1 MNRKSKFAAS
11 LIAGTMLLSLGFS
24 SVAFADEKSE
34 PTKEEIEN
42 SKDRGLFVDPLSPAK
57 KAPKPVVQTKTNV
70 EQDNAKDSKKKE
82 VKKASPKVVTEKS
95 TKTEKTVKK
104 VAVKKITPAEKS
116 AKVAAVSQ
124 NIESPAQKA
133 SFVNGEQ
140 VIAAWLNKKG
150 NAPKYKDGEKLTVT
164 VAASQDCNLMIF
176 NYDGST
182 LTQIFPNEN
191 QSDPLLRAGET
202 VEVGGAGSNFEYQA
216 SNTSDKPSNEK
227 IFVYAYPVK
236 SHSAPITVAMSPVQ
250 SSPFRS
256 AEMSLEKYRDLVNES
271 KVFFARK
278 VKVVPKAT
286 ADGGSPVKLA
296 SLEDQGAGVNKV
308 ELSLTIEK

>member
-1 MNRKSKFAAS
+1 MNTKSKFASS

-57 KAPKPVVQTKTNV
+57 KTPKAVETKSVT
-70 EQDNAKDSKKKE
+70 KDTVKESNKKE
-82 VKKASPKVVTEKS
+82 VKKTQTKVVN
-95 TKTEKTVKK
+95 EKTDKTQKNVKK
-104 VAVKKITPAEKS
+104 VAVKKVTPAEKT
-116 AKVAAVSQ
+116 AKISAVSEK
-124 NIESPAQKA
+124 IESPVQKA
-133 SFVNGEQ
+133 SFVNGDQ

-150 NAPKYKDGEKLTVT
+150 NSPKYKDGEKLTVT
-164 VAASQDCNLMIF
+164 VAASQDCNVMIF
-176 NYDGST
+176 NYDGGT

-202 VEVGGAGSNFEYQA
+202 VEVGGANSSFEYQA

-278 VKVVPKAT
+278 VKVIPKAT

-296 SLEDQGAGVNKV
+296 SLDDQGVGVNKV

>member
-1 MNRKSKFAAS
+1 MNRKSKFALS
-11 LIAGTMLLSLGFS
+11 LLAGTMLLSLGCS
-24 SVAFADEKSE
+24 SIAWADEKSE

-42 SKDRGLFVDPLSPAK
+42 SKDRGLFVDPLGPAK
-57 KAPKPVVQTKTNV
+57 KIPKPVETKVNV
-70 EQDNAKDSKKKE
+70 SQDSVKETKKKE
-82 VKKASPKVVTEKS
+82 VKKTQTKVVTDKTEKS
-95 TKTEKTVKK
+95 EKTVKK
-104 VAVKKITPAEKS
+104 VAVKKVTPAEKT
-116 AKVAAVSQ
+116 AKVAAVSEK
-124 NIESPAQKA
+124 IESSVQKA

-150 NAPKYKDGEKLTVT
+150 NTPKYKDGEKLTVT
-164 VAASQDCNLMIF
+164 VAASQDCNVMIF
-176 NYDGST
+176 NYDGGT

-191 QSDPLLRAGET
+191 QSDPLLHAGDT
-202 VEVGGAGSNFEYQA
+202 VEVGGANSSFEYQA

-236 SHSAPITVAMSPVQ
+236 SHAAPITVAMSPVQ

-278 VKVVPKAT
+278 VKVIPKAT
-286 ADGGSPVKLA
+286 ADGGSPLKLA
-296 SLEDQGAGVNKV
+296 SLDEQGVGVNKV

>member
-1 MNRKSKFAAS
+1 MNRKSKFASS
-11 LIAGTMLLSLGFS
+11 LVAATMLLSLGFS

-42 SKDRGLFVDPLSPAK
+42 SKDRGLFVDPLGPAK
-57 KAPKPVVQTKTNV
+57 KSPKPVVETKKVETKTNV
-70 EQDNAKDSKKKE
+70 SQDTKKKE
-82 VKKASPKVVTEKS
+82 VKKAPPKVVSE
-95 TKTEKTVKK
+95 KTEKTVKK

-116 AKVAAVSQ
+116 AKVAAVSEK
-124 NIESPAQKA
+124 IESPVQKA

-150 NAPKYKDGEKLTVT
+150 NSPKYKDGEKLTVT

-176 NYDGST
+176 NYDGGT

-236 SHSAPITVAMSPVQ
+236 SHSAPITVAMNPVQ

-296 SLEDQGAGVNKV
+296 SLEEQGVGVNKV

>member
-1 MNRKSKFAAS
+1 MNRKSKFASS
-11 LIAGTMLLSLGFS
+11 LLALTMLSSLGFS

-42 SKDRGLFVDPLSPAK
+42 SKDRGLFVDPLGQAK
-57 KAPKPVVQTKTNV
+57 KSTKPPVEVKTNV
-70 EQDNAKDSKKKE
+70 SQDPVKDTKKKE
-82 VKKASPKVVTEKS
+82 VKKTQTKVATE
-95 TKTEKTVKK
+95 KTEKTVKK
-104 VAVKKITPAEKS
+104 VAVKKVTPAEKT
-116 AKVAAVSQ
+116 AKVAAVSEK
-124 NIESPAQKA
+124 IESPIQKA

-150 NAPKYKDGEKLTVT
+150 NSPKYKDGEKLTVT

-176 NYDGST
+176 NYDGGT

-191 QSDPLLRAGET
+191 QSEPLLRAGET
-202 VEVGGAGSNFEYQA
+202 VEVGGAESSFEYQA

-236 SHSAPITVAMSPVQ
+236 SHSAPITVAMNPVQ

-286 ADGGSPVKLA
+286 ADGGSPLKLA
-296 SLEDQGAGVNKV
+296 SLEEQGAGVNKV

>member
-1 MNRKSKFAAS
+1 MNRKSKFASS
-11 LIAGTMLLSLGFS
+11 LLALTMLSSLGFS

-42 SKDRGLFVDPLSPAK
+42 SKDRGLFVDPLGQAK
-57 KAPKPVVQTKTNV
+57 KSTKPPVEVKTNV
-70 EQDNAKDSKKKE
+70 SQDPVKDSKKKE
-82 VKKASPKVVTEKS
+82 VKKTQTKVATE
-95 TKTEKTVKK
+95 KTEKTVKK
-104 VAVKKITPAEKS
+104 VAVKKVTPAEKT
-116 AKVAAVSQ
+116 AKVAAVSEK
-124 NIESPAQKA
+124 IESPIQKA

-150 NAPKYKDGEKLTVT
+150 NSPKYKDGEKLTVT

-176 NYDGST
+176 NYDGGT

-191 QSDPLLRAGET
+191 QSEPLLRAGET
-202 VEVGGAGSNFEYQA
+202 VEVGGAESSFEYQA

-236 SHSAPITVAMSPVQ
+236 SHSAPITVAMNPVQ

-286 ADGGSPVKLA
+286 ADGGSPLKLA
-296 SLEDQGAGVNKV
+296 SLEEQGAGVNKV

>member
-1 MNRKSKFAAS
+1 MNRKSKFASS
-11 LIAGTMLLSLGFS
+11 LLALTMLLSLGFS

-42 SKDRGLFVDPLSPAK
+42 SKDRGLFVDPLGPAK
-57 KAPKPVVQTKTNV
+57 KSPKAPEIKTNV
-70 EQDNAKDSKKKE
+70 SQDPVKDTKKKE
-82 VKKASPKVVTEKS
+82 VKKTQTKVASD
-95 TKTEKTVKK
+95 KTEKTVKK
-104 VAVKKITPAEKS
+104 VAVKKVTPAEKT
-116 AKVAAVSQ
+116 AKVAAVSER
-124 NIESPAQKA
+124 IESPVQKA

-150 NAPKYKDGEKLTVT
+150 NSPKYKDGEKLTVT

-176 NYDGST
+176 NYDGGT

-202 VEVGGAGSNFEYQA
+202 VEVGGAGSSFEYQA

-236 SHSAPITVAMSPVQ
+236 SHSTPITVAMSPVQ

-286 ADGGSPVKLA
+286 ADGGSPLKLA
-296 SLEDQGAGVNKV
+296 SLDDQGVGVNKV

>member
-1 MNRKSKFAAS
+1 MNRKSKFASS
-11 LIAGTMLLSLGFS
+11 LLALTMLSSLGFS

-42 SKDRGLFVDPLSPAK
+42 SKDRGLFVDPLGQAK
-57 KAPKPVVQTKTNV
+57 KSTKPPVEVKTNV
-70 EQDNAKDSKKKE
+70 SQDPVKDTKKKE
-82 VKKASPKVVTEKS
+82 VKKTQTKVATE
-95 TKTEKTVKK
+95 KTEKTVKK
-104 VAVKKITPAEKS
+104 VAVKKVTPAEKT
-116 AKVAAVSQ
+116 AKVAAVSEK
-124 NIESPAQKA
+124 IESPIQKA

-150 NAPKYKDGEKLTVT
+150 TSPKYKDGEKLTVT

-176 NYDGST
+176 NYDGGT

-191 QSDPLLRAGET
+191 QSEPLLRAGET
-202 VEVGGAGSNFEYQA
+202 VEVGGAESSFEYQA

-236 SHSAPITVAMSPVQ
+236 SHSAPITVAMNPVQ

-286 ADGGSPVKLA
+286 ADGGSPLKLA
-296 SLEDQGAGVNKV
+296 SLEEQGAGVNKV